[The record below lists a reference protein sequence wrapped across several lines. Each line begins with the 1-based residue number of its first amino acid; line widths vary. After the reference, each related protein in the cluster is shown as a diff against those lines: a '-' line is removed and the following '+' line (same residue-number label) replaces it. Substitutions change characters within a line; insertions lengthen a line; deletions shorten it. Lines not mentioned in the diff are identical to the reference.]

1 MRDEKAR
8 EAAEKKA
15 KRETERA
22 AARQELAR
30 EKAARAVERE
40 AKRAQNAREA
50 ELRKAEAEKK
60 RIESVQIKKKRA
72 LKLPKLVKKGQLT
85 IVGLMGLESAL
96 ARYGRKFADRIQ

>member
-22 AARQELAR
+22 AAREELAR

-60 RIESVQIKKKRA
+60 RIESVQNKKKT

-85 IVGLMGLESAL
+85 IVGLIGLESAL
-96 ARYGRKFADRIQ
+96 VRYGRKFADRIQ